1 MTIKFICTCGKHL
14 RARDEMA
21 ARRSVCP
28 RCGSPV
34 GIPSRQPTHSGAVAT
49 PLTPLERMRQ
59 ARTRAPA
66 PAAPAALQDSPRPA
80 VPRALDPRLVHLL
93 TSRGTRR
100 PDLTGRRLEKHWY
113 ECLVYP
119 FRAWQL
125 FLGLALILTL
135 ISTGASVFLPQ
146 LLFEPTAIPS
156 SVSFVRLI
164 CVFFLSTMLLIVV
177 VGLPCSF
184 LECVLSSAAA
194 GEVYYIRWSGHPLNV
209 ILFSGAKWLA
219 CFLAGPIVFAGAGV
233 LYWMY
238 CGEENLLDWLIVTEL
253 GIVAVG
259 YWIFALVAVTDQGRL
274 RDLSP
279 VAVADM
285 AHRLGG
291 RALALVAF
299 AALLFLAHG
308 LAMIAGVAEVHNGTL
323 KGWLLLT
330 AGWVSGLF
338 WSTFF
343 CRLLGIWCHR
353 TQQISGE

>member
-1 MTIKFICTCGKHL
+1 
-14 RARDEMA
+14 
-21 ARRSVCP
+21 
-28 RCGSPV
+28 
-34 GIPSRQPTHSGAVAT
+34 
-49 PLTPLERMRQ
+49 
-59 ARTRAPA
+59 
-66 PAAPAALQDSPRPA
+66 
-80 VPRALDPRLVHLL
+80 
-93 TSRGTRR
+93 
-100 PDLTGRRLEKHWY
+100 
-113 ECLVYP
+113 
-119 FRAWQL
+119 
-125 FLGLALILTL
+125 
-135 ISTGASVFLPQ
+135 

-156 SVSFVRLI
+156 SVSLVRLI

-219 CFLAGPIVFAGAGV
+219 CFLAGPIVFAVAGV

-285 AHRLGG
+285 AHRLG
-291 RALALVAF
+291 RHALALVAF

-330 AGWVSGLF
+330 VGWVSGLF

-353 TQQISGE
+353 TQQHSAA

>member
-1 MTIKFICTCGKHL
+1 
-14 RARDEMA
+14 MA

-34 GIPSRQPTHSGAVAT
+34 GIPSRQPTHQGTIAA
-49 PLTPLERMRQ
+49 PLTPLERLRH
-59 ARTRAPA
+59 ARNRGPT
-66 PAAPAALQDSPRPA
+66 PAAPAVLPDIPRPA
-80 VPRALDPRLVHLL
+80 ATRPLDPRLVHLL
-93 TSRGTRR
+93 SSRGTRR
-100 PDLTGRRLEKHWY
+100 SDLAGRRLENHWY
-113 ECLVYP
+113 ECLIYP
-119 FRAWQL
+119 LRARQL

-135 ISTGASVFLPQ
+135 ISTGASVFLPH

-156 SVSFVRLI
+156 SVSLVRLASI
-164 CVFFLSTMLLIVV
+164 FFLGTTLLILV

-194 GEVYYIRWSGHPLNV
+194 GEIYYIRWSGQLLNV

-219 CFLAGPIVFAGAGV
+219 CFLAGPAVFAGAAA

-238 CGEENLLDWLIVTEL
+238 CGEENLLDWLIVIEL
-253 GIVAVG
+253 GIVAIG

-279 VAVADM
+279 IAVIDM

-291 RALALVAF
+291 RALGLAAV

-308 LAMIAGVAEVHNGTL
+308 LVMITGVAEVHNGTL
-323 KGWLLLT
+323 KGWIFL
-330 AGWVSGLF
+330 AIGWVSGLF

-343 CRLLGIWCHR
+343 CRLLGIWCYR
-353 TQQISGE
+353 TQPR